1 MTESAKDAWGEVGEK
16 FASWGRR
23 VADSYQEAGSDG
35 AAAAEDSQ
43 RELQRAAKE
52 VIEELSRGFSAMGK
66 TLRDDQANR
75 DLGAAVSAIGDAITA
90 TVNEASRAMR
100 SGGSGGGSKDGGDG
114 SGS

>member
-1 MTESAKDAWGEVGEK
+1 MGEK

-23 VADSYQEAGSDG
+23 VADRYQASGSTD

-52 VIEELSRGFSAMGK
+52 VIDELSRGFSAMSK

-90 TVNEASRAMR
+90 TVNEAGRAMR
-100 SGGSGGGSKDGGDG
+100 SGGSGGGGAPPVGTTQDARETASRVR
-114 SGS
+114 